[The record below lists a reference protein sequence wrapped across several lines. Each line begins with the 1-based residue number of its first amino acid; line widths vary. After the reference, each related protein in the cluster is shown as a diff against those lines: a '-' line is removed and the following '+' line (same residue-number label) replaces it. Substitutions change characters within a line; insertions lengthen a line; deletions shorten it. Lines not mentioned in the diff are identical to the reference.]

1 VEVSR
6 TSGVGRY
13 ALDFK
18 ATGNVC
24 SDVHITDYQ
33 IRADFNR
40 VGANYSCRIQGADGI
55 YFENGHQFCGLDVNP
70 ADIGVTQSTS
80 SLFFSNVYF
89 DTAPEYN
96 VYFRGGCDSVGKYGN
111 TQFSNCF
118 MRASRAGV
126 KLDPNAVGITDVK
139 FVNCR
144 INTHEG
150 AGIDMRSSDVDRVLI
165 SNCSFKDNN
174 SLGSAVNG
182 DLIVDGQGHIISN
195 CSFVDG
201 NAAGKAVILQP
212 TSSYCILANSSF
224 QYSTAGTLVDN
235 NGSSN
240 QLSSLTGFVVKK
252 TGSATITPGNTSTA
266 VSHGLSITPSN
277 TQIQVTLRT
286 NATGVTRFYVSN
298 VTDTTFNINTN
309 AAPSVDA
316 IFSWLADASL

>member
-1 VEVSR
+1 
-6 TSGVGRY
+6 
-13 ALDFK
+13 
-18 ATGNVC
+18 
-24 SDVHITDYQ
+24 
-33 IRADFNR
+33 

-118 MRASRAGV
+118 MRSSKAGV
-126 KLDPNAVGITDVK
+126 KLDPNSAGITDVK

-144 INTHEG
+144 INTHDG
-150 AGIDMRSSDVDRVLI
+150 AGIDMRSSDVDRLLI

-174 SLGSAVNG
+174 SLGSSTNG
-182 DLIVDGQGHIISN
+182 DLLVDGQGHIISN
-195 CSFVDG
+195 CSFVGG

-224 QYSTAGTLVDN
+224 QYSTAGTLVEN
-235 NGSSN
+235 NGSAN
-240 QLSSLTGFVVKK
+240 QLSSLTGFVIKNA
-252 TGSATITPGNTSTA
+252 GSATISPGTTF
-266 VSHGLSITPSN
+266 VTVPHGLSVTPSN
-277 TQIQVTLRT
+277 TQIQITLRT
-286 NATGVTRFYVSN
+286 NPTGVTRWYISA
-298 VTDTTFNINTN
+298 VTATTFNINTDVAPGTN
-309 AAPSVDA
+309 AV
-316 IFSWLADASL
+316 FSWMVDTSL